1 LEVLQLQEFAGALL
15 NNATKTA
22 LAEELESI
30 CTRRAEAQKKKKKK
44 KKKKL
49 HALLRRC
56 SLCSQTHTGSVLQAA
71 TSRKQQVVV
80 FQEPPCFM
88 K

>member
-44 KKKKL
+44 KKKKN
-49 HALLRRC
+49 
-56 SLCSQTHTGSVLQAA
+56 THSTVVVAFVARPIKVAGC
-71 TSRKQQVVV
+71 KQQLAGSS
-80 FQEPPCFM
+80 